1 MPLIRRSPPF
11 EQDYPDAWVS
21 WHAKHL
27 DSLLKSTLLA
37 FASMVPSM
45 PGILGACAAVAY
57 DATHRLWPGAA
68 LSALSMIPLA
78 GYLPGAGK
86 IVWNL
91 RLIDSEL
98 RTIED
103 VLPRLHG
110 SPELIEPIQA
120 VIRTYFE
127 KISKI
132 NSSLPAMKRLQ
143 AIMDAVP
150 PGPEIAQAEKSKST
164 QSP

>member
-1 MPLIRRSPPF
+1 
-11 EQDYPDAWVS
+11 
-21 WHAKHL
+21 
-27 DSLLKSTLLA
+27 
-37 FASMVPSM
+37 MVPSM
-45 PGILGACAAVAY
+45 PGIVGACAAVAY
-57 DATHRLWPGAA
+57 DATHELWLGAL

-98 RTIED
+98 KAIED
-103 VLPRLHG
+103 VLPRIHE
-110 SPELIEPIQA
+110 SPELIEPIQG

-132 NSSLPAMKRLQ
+132 NSSLPVMKRLQ
-143 AIMDAVP
+143 AIMDALP
-150 PGPEIAQAEKSKST
+150 SNCGIAQAEKSRAT